1 MSPTLPTEFKKILRF
16 TLDGSHYAV
25 TLPVVER
32 VVRAVAI
39 QPLPQAPPFI
49 LGVINVQG
57 HIIPAVDLRRR
68 FGLPPRAAGL
78 DDPFILARTSRRRVA
93 LVIDSVEGVHDL
105 ADPEMVPAEQ
115 VAASGEC
122 LHGLAKVQDNL
133 VLIFDLDQFL
143 SPADER
149 SLDEAMGKGP
159 TGVAP

>member
-1 MSPTLPTEFKKILRF
+1 
-16 TLDGSHYAV
+16 
-25 TLPVVER
+25 
-32 VVRAVAI
+32 
-39 QPLPQAPPFI
+39 
-49 LGVINVQG
+49 
-57 HIIPAVDLRRR
+57 
-68 FGLPPRAAGL
+68 LPPRAAGL